1 MSDARSPFGPG
12 GNGKV
17 QSMATAT
24 EPFRASGLRPPIHL
38 LENESD
44 LPANLALQMEHRMP
58 VVSAMLLTEI
68 DRAEIDTPV
77 TLPEDVVTLGST
89 VSYWDQGSN
98 VRRTV
103 QIVLPA
109 HADIEAGRIS
119 VLTPV
124 GAGLIGLSAGQTIEW
139 PDLDGRERRITIVSV
154 RQPPRPKA

>member
-1 MSDARSPFGPG
+1 
-12 GNGKV
+12 
-17 QSMATAT
+17 MATAT
-24 EPFRASGLRPPIHL
+24 QPLQGSGLRPPIHL

-44 LPANLALQMEHRMP
+44 ILANLALQMEHRIP

-68 DRAEIDTPV
+68 DRAEIDTPA
-77 TLPEDVVTLGST
+77 TLPDDVVTLGST
-89 VSYWDQGSN
+89 VSYWDEGSN

-139 PDLDGRERRITIVSV
+139 PDLEGRERRITIMSV
-154 RQPPRPKA
+154 RQPPRLVA